1 MRRLPKALRYFV
13 GLVAVSLICP
23 LAGLAQQTPPREFP
37 KTTVEGLVA
46 EWERVKK
53 GVKEYIDAMP
63 EDAMGFKPT
72 PEVRSFAGQYLHVA
86 NANFMFGAR
95 LSGAANPYQG
105 KDLEKMDEYKGKA
118 ALTKVVMESYDFI
131 INQVKAMD
139 EAKLN
144 GRVTVFNINMPR
156 HVGLAKALEH
166 QAHHRGQTTL
176 YLRLKG
182 ITPPSEGLF

>member
-1 MRRLPKALRYFV
+1 
-13 GLVAVSLICP
+13 
-23 LAGLAQQTPPREFP
+23 
-37 KTTVEGLVA
+37 
-46 EWERVKK
+46 VKK

-63 EDAMGFKPT
+63 EDGMGFKPT
-72 PEVRSFAGQYLHVA
+72 PEVRSFAEQYLHIA

-105 KDLEKMDEYKGKA
+105 KDLEKTDEFKSKA

-131 INQVKAMD
+131 ISQAKAMN

-144 GRVTVFNINMPR
+144 ERVTVFNISMPR

-166 QAHHRGQTTL
+166 QAHHRGQTTI

-182 ITPPSEGLF
+182 VQPPSEGLF